1 MKEITLAELIENIQ
15 SSDDATRAAA
25 RDNAGTVG
33 AVAVA
38 PLSKIAV
45 DGEMEIARA
54 ANRALQNIVFH
65 AGRPGADSEAHAVSA
80 ELFRLLGDTQ
90 PLQFRRDVL
99 WMIWQIADENA
110 VESVAPLLN
119 HQELH
124 EDARMA
130 LERLPGERATVALK
144 AALKSADEAHK
155 PGLAHSLR
163 KRGVEVPG
171 VPDLRLVP
179 AKNTT
184 VEPVG
189 RKQ

>member
-1 MKEITLAELIENIQ
+1 MRELTLAELIESIQ

-38 PLSKIAV
+38 PLAEIATS
-45 DGEMEIARA
+45 GEMEIARA
-54 ANRALQNIVFH
+54 ANRAIQNIVFA
-65 AGRPGADSEAHAVSA
+65 AGRPGAETEAQAVSV
-80 ELFRLLGDTQ
+80 ELYKLLGDAQ

-110 VESVAPLLN
+110 VEPVAPLLTN
-119 HQELH
+119 KELH

-130 LERLPGERATVALK
+130 LERLPGQRATVALK
-144 AALKSADEAHK
+144 AALKSADEANK

-163 KRGVEVPG
+163 KRGVEVPDI
-171 VPDLRLVP
+171 PDLRLVP
-179 AKNTT
+179 TKNTA
-184 VEPVG
+184 VRPVG
-189 RKQ
+189 QTQ